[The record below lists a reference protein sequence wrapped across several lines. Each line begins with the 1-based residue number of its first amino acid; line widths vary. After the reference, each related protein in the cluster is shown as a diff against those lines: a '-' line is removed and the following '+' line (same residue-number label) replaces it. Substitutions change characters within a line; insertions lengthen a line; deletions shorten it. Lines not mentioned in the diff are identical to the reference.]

1 MQQDMHKNS
10 SQALDL
16 YPMGSSEINK
26 EEENDAV

>member
-10 SQALDL
+10 AQALDL
-16 YPMGSSEINK
+16 YTTGSSEINK